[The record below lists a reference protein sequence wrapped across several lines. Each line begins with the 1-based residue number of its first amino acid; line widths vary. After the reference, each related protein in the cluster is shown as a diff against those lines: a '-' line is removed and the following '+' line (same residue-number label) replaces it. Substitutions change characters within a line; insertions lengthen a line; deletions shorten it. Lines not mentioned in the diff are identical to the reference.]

1 MASFL
6 LLHLSPV
13 SLLARRVAPRHVRAF
28 RGTPSLTTGAT
39 RGTPSVMS
47 ESLRSVRMSLSE
59 AQPTD
64 WARIV
69 EVLRPFVKNNR
80 MERLSRVVGSRRA
93 GLHLVLENVHDAHNA
108 AAVLRT
114 AEGLGVQHVHII
126 ESVNEFKV
134 PAPPA
139 RGSGGAQKGV
149 AMGCSRWLSICR
161 YGSSLE
167 CVEALRAQGVS
178 VFASD
183 CPPSESDSAEAI
195 LAAGG
200 GKVGGEFRHALRT
213 QCPARPL
220 GDLPISTPT
229 PSPSPS
235 PNPSPNPSPS
245 PNTSPH
251 ANPSLSP
258 HATSTP
264 APTPNQVRGGTA
276 SARRRC
282 LLLIA
287 HGGA

>member
-1 MASFL
+1 M
-6 LLHLSPV
+6 
-13 SLLARRVAPRHVRAF
+13 
-28 RGTPSLTTGAT
+28 
-39 RGTPSVMS
+39 MS
-47 ESLRSVRMSLSE
+47 DSRSSIRLSLSE

-69 EVLRPFVKNNR
+69 EVLRPFVKDNR

-93 GLHLVLENVHDAHNA
+93 GLHLVLENVHDPHNA

-126 ESVNEFKV
+126 ESVNEFQV
-134 PAPPA
+134 QTPPG

-149 AMGCSRWLSICR
+149 AMGCSRWLSIRR

-220 GDLPISTPT
+220 GDLPISTGEVVALVFGNERRGVSSVLLEAADATFYLPMAGFT
-229 PSPSPS
+229 QSFNISVAAAIM
-235 PNPSPNPSPS
+235 PNPNPSPS
-245 PNTSPH
+245 PLP
-251 ANPSLSP
+251 
-258 HATSTP
+258 
-264 APTPNQVRGGTA
+264 
-276 SARRRC
+276 
-282 LLLIA
+282 
-287 HGGA
+287 

>member
-1 MASFL
+1 M
-6 LLHLSPV
+6 
-13 SLLARRVAPRHVRAF
+13 
-28 RGTPSLTTGAT
+28 
-39 RGTPSVMS
+39 MS
-47 ESLRSVRMSLSE
+47 DSRSSIRLSLSE

-69 EVLRPFVKNNR
+69 EVLRPFVKDNR

-93 GLHLVLENVHDAHNA
+93 GLHLVLENVHDPHNA

-126 ESVNEFKV
+126 ESVNEFQV
-134 PAPPA
+134 QTPPG

-149 AMGCSRWLSICR
+149 AMGCSRWLSIRR

-220 GDLPISTPT
+220 GDLPISTGEVVALVFGNERRGVSSVLLEAADATFYLPMAGFT
-229 PSPSPS
+229 QSFNISV
-235 PNPSPNPSPS
+235 
-245 PNTSPH
+245 
-251 ANPSLSP
+251 AAAIALQAALSTGAFP
-258 HATSTP
+258 E
-264 APTPNQVRGGTA
+264 GTLSDERQA
-276 SARRRC
+276 EVLGRWLLRDVKAARPILRQNGID
-282 LLLIA
+282 LIDF
-287 HGGA
+287 

>member
-1 MASFL
+1 MGDEPQS
-6 LLHLSPV
+6 
-13 SLLARRVAPRHVRAF
+13 
-28 RGTPSLTTGAT
+28 
-39 RGTPSVMS
+39 
-47 ESLRSVRMSLSE
+47 SVRLSLSE

-69 EVLRPFVKNNR
+69 EVLGSVPFVKDNR

-93 GLHLVLENVHDAHNA
+93 GLHLVLENVHDPHNA

-126 ESVNEFKV
+126 ESVNEFQV

-149 AMGCSRWLSICR
+149 AMGCSRWLSIRR

-220 GDLPISTPT
+220 GELPISTGEVVALVFGNERRGVSSRFLEAADATFYLPMAGFT
-229 PSPSPS
+229 QSFNISVAAAIALQAALATGAFPEG
-235 PNPSPNPSPS
+235 
-245 PNTSPH
+245 T
-251 ANPSLSP
+251 LSGEQQ
-258 HATSTP
+258 AEVLGRWLLRDVK
-264 APTPNQVRGGTA
+264 A
-276 SARRRC
+276 ARPILRQ
-282 LLLIA
+282 
-287 HGGA
+287 HGIDLVDF